1 MVKVNSYRELQ
12 VWQESIERVELIYRQ
27 VNQFPKDEL
36 LGLSQQIKRAAVS
49 VPSNIA
55 EGFMRKGTKEF
66 VQFLHISLG
75 SLGELDTQIEISVR
89 LGFVFSPDII
99 IAKIEVVRKML
110 YGLINS
116 LKPKFKSDHRSLA
129 TEHYPQ

>member
-75 SLGELDTQIEISVR
+75 SLGELGTQIEISVR

-116 LKPKFKSDHRSLA
+116 LKPKL
-129 TEHYPQ
+129 